1 MKTQEQMI
9 QVRYTVNGNIVER
22 DINYIRKHKNI
33 ENKIDW
39 YVISQDFLNLSSEF
53 IAEFGKYLY
62 WDNIVFLRPYIDEK
76 QIEATSKYLPWW
88 NMERWLSK
96 FYSDNYIQTIKE
108 KYYNE

>member
-1 MKTQEQMI
+1 MKTQEQMME
-9 QVRYTVNGNIVER
+9 VRYTTNGRIVER
-22 DINYIRKHKNI
+22 SISYVRKHKDI
-33 ENKIDW
+33 GDKVDW
-39 YVISQDFLNLSSEF
+39 FVISQDFLNLPSEF

-62 WDNIVFLRPYIDEK
+62 WDNIVFLRPFINED
-76 QIEATSKYLPWW
+76 QIEASSKYLPWW